1 MAKYYFRCDD
11 YKTILSASSS
21 FKACLLG
28 LKKIILQNEDGIEID
43 YDGQIKVSEKG
54 YMEHDGDY
62 TMNTSTALGFL
73 YWMYSDG
80 EQGEEKLSSDDE
92 Q

>member
-43 YDGQIKVSEKG
+43 YDGQIKVSLKG
-54 YMEHDGDY
+54 LLKIIMLKRELF
-62 TMNTSTALGFL
+62 S
-73 YWMYSDG
+73 
-80 EQGEEKLSSDDE
+80 
-92 Q
+92 

>member
-43 YDGQIKVSEKG
+43 YDGQG

-92 Q
+92 